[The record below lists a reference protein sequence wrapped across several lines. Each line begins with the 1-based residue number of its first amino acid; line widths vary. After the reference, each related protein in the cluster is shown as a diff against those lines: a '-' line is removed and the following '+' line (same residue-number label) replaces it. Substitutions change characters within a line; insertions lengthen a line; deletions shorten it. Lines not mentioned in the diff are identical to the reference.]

1 MADDCLILGAG
12 VVGLSLA
19 YDLAGHGLRVR
30 IVDRQAPGQ
39 EASWAGAGILP
50 PANYRAPQTPEEQLA
65 LLCHE
70 LHPRWSA
77 QLREETGIDNEYRRT
92 GGLYLA
98 GDKAEGELLRWIA
111 RDWVDRGL
119 SVQEVTTPEQLAEL
133 DTALGAKR
141 AEERFAAAYFLPDEA
156 QLRNPR
162 HLKAL
167 IAVCER
173 RGVTIT
179 PDAAVEDFIVA
190 AGKITAVRTTAG
202 DLSAGVIC
210 LTGGAWTR
218 DLLAKLK
225 VSIALRPI
233 RGQIAL
239 LNTGEQTLRRII
251 NVGPRYLV
259 PRGDG
264 RVLVG
269 STEEDVGF
277 EKRTTAE
284 AIAEL
289 LRFAFALVP
298 SLASAT
304 LETCWAGL
312 RPTTPDG
319 KPYIGRIP
327 GYENALVAA
336 GHFRSGLQLSPGTAL
351 LMRQLIMNETPQIDL
366 ESYRIDRA

>member
-1 MADDCLILGAG
+1 VADDCLILGAG

-19 YDLAGHGLRVR
+19 YELAGAGFKVR
-30 IVDRQAPGQ
+30 IVDRQAPGK

-50 PANYRAPQTPEEQLA
+50 PANFRDPQTSDDRLA

-77 QLREETGIDNEYRRT
+77 QLREETGIDNELRRT
-92 GGLYLA
+92 GGLHLA
-98 GDKAEGELLRWIA
+98 TDKAEGDILRWQA
-111 RDWVDRGL
+111 RTWIEQGL
-119 SVQEVTTPEQLAEL
+119 SVEDATASNILTELEPALRGSPLQEKLN
-133 DTALGAKR
+133 
-141 AEERFAAAYFLPDEA
+141 AAVFLPDES

-167 IAVCER
+167 LAACTQ

-179 PDAAVEDFIVA
+179 ADCAVEDFMVSS
-190 AGKITAVRTTAG
+190 GKIVSVRTASG

-210 LTGGAWTR
+210 LTGGPWTQN
-218 DLLAKLK
+218 LLSRLG
-225 VSIALRPI
+225 VEVALRPI

-239 LNTGEQTLRRII
+239 LNTSPGTLRRIVNI
-251 NVGPRYLV
+251 GPRYLV
-259 PRGDG
+259 PRADG

-277 EKRTTAE
+277 EKRNTAE

-289 LRFAFALVP
+289 MRFAI
-298 SLASAT
+298 SLAPVLAPAT
-304 LETCWAGL
+304 MEMCWAGL

-319 KPYIGRIP
+319 RPYLGRVP
-327 GYENALVAA
+327 GLENAYVAA
-336 GHFRSGLQLSPGTAL
+336 GHFRSGLQLSPGTAV
-351 LMRQLIMNETPQIDL
+351 LMRQLILTGSPQIDL
-366 ESYRIDRA
+366 EPYRVDRA

>member
-19 YDLAGHGLRVR
+19 YELAGCGLRVQ

-50 PANYRAPQTPEEQLA
+50 PANYHAPSTPDEQLA
-65 LLCHE
+65 FLCHE

-77 QLREETGIDNEYRRT
+77 QLREETGVDNEFRRT

-98 GDKAEGELLRWIA
+98 GDKAEAELLRWVA
-111 RDWVDRGL
+111 RDWAEHGL
-119 SVQEVTTPEQLAEL
+119 AVEEVTTPEQLAEL
-133 DTALGAKR
+133 EPALAPAR
-141 AEERFAAAYFLPDEA
+141 SDSRPEAAIFLPDEA
-156 QLRNPR
+156 QIRNPR

-167 IAVCER
+167 IAACEL

-179 PDAAVEDFIVA
+179 PGATVEDFVVA
-190 AGKITAVRTTAG
+190 GGKITAVRTAAG
-202 DLSAGVIC
+202 ELSAGVVC
-210 LTGGAWTR
+210 LTGGSWTR
-218 DLLAKLK
+218 DLLAKLD
-225 VSIALRPI
+225 VDVALRPI

-239 LNTGEQTLRRII
+239 LNTGAQTLRRIV

-277 EKRTTAE
+277 EKRNTAD

-289 LRFAFALVP
+289 LRFAFALAP

-319 KPYIGRIP
+319 RPYLGWIP
-327 GYENALVAA
+327 GYDNALVAA
-336 GHFRSGLQLSPGTAL
+336 GHFRSGLQLSPGTAV

-366 ESYRIDRA
+366 ESYRVDRA